1 MQVVS
6 AEKSPQEAFAAA
18 ALGVLLASSSVVGPL
33 LASPEPAHAARS
45 GGRAGG
51 SRSFRSAPPPRAPS
65 GGAGAPGKTTVIN
78 RNYYGGSPGY
88 GGGGVVIS
96 PMVSPFG
103 YSPFGGMGT
112 GYALGSMAAGSNRME
127 TYRLE
132 NKVENE
138 QDKVRDVEFE
148 LQLEKQKA
156 ADLER
161 RLEALENK

>member
-1 MQVVS
+1 MIVDHFC
-6 AEKSPQEAFAAA
+6 A
-18 ALGVLLASSSVVGPL
+18 
-33 LASPEPAHAARS
+33 
-45 GGRAGG
+45 
-51 SRSFRSAPPPRAPS
+51 
-65 GGAGAPGKTTVIN
+65 
-78 RNYYGGSPGY
+78 
-88 GGGGVVIS
+88 
-96 PMVSPFG
+96 PFG